1 MINTNTDT
9 SRLIDQLSARA
20 SPVKRM
26 ASPLRRTLVWL
37 ALALLVVAII
47 VSTFDVRAGWTRV
60 MASPDATFEWATSLL
75 TGMLAAYAVFQV
87 SVPGRDARWA
97 WLPLPI
103 ALLWAGGLCV
113 GCVRDVVVGGGTGL
127 AFNTH
132 GMECM
137 RAITLI
143 SIPMGLVLLLMVRH
157 AGVVRPGRTALLAM
171 LSAAALSSSAVSL
184 IHDGGES
191 SLMVLLWH
199 VGAVLVL
206 SLLSLLFSR
215 RTFAWIGYTR
225 RV

>member
-1 MINTNTDT
+1 MTDMNTDT

-20 SPVKRM
+20 SPVRRM
-26 ASPLRRTLVWL
+26 SSPLRRTLAWL
-37 ALALLVVAII
+37 GLALLVVAII
-47 VSTFDVRAGWTRV
+47 VSNFDVGAGWARV
-60 MASPDATFEWATSLL
+60 MASPDATFEWIASLL
-75 TGMLAAYAVFQV
+75 TGVLAAYAVFQV
-87 SVPGRDARWA
+87 SVPGRNARWA

-103 ALLWAGGLCV
+103 ALLWIAGLCV
-113 GCVRDVVVGGGTGL
+113 GCVRDFVVAGSAGL
-127 AFNTH
+127 AFSIH

-137 RAITLI
+137 RAITI
-143 SIPMGLVLLLMVRH
+143 TSIPLGLVLLLMVRH
-157 AGVVRPGRTALLAM
+157 AGVVRPGPTALLVM

-199 VGAVLVL
+199 VGAVLLL

-215 RTFAWIGYTR
+215 RMFAWVGYSR